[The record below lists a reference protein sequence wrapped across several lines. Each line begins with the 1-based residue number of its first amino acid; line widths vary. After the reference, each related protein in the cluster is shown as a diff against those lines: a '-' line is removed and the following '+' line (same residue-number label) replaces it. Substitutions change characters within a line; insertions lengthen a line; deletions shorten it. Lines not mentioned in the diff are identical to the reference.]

1 MFSRGTFLLDNSI
14 AIKTLR
20 RSKMSKDHTHY
31 SGDFDGWMMSN
42 PGMVN
47 GYVTINHTDDE
58 SI

>member
-1 MFSRGTFLLDNSI
+1 
-14 AIKTLR
+14 
-20 RSKMSKDHTHY
+20 MSKDHTHY